1 MDKILKEAVLKLYD
15 YEDLLSSKRR
25 ELEIIVGDVQE
36 AENLDVYEEYT
47 EQRNEVGRLISQLED
62 LISKLGK

>member
-1 MDKILKEAVLKLYD
+1 MDKILKEVILKLYD

-25 ELEIIVGDVQE
+25 ELEIIVGDVQT
-36 AENLDVYEEYT
+36 AEELEVYEEYT

-62 LISKLGK
+62 LLSNLSK